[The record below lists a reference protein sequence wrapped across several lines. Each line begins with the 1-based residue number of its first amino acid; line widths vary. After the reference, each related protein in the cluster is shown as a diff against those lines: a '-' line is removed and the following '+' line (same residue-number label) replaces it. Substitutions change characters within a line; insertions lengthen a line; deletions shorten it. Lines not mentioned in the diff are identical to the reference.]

1 VAFLYGQIL
10 RGDLYLHLPLP
21 LFSLIFFPSRDGE
34 KREVGGFGVERGPF
48 IPPASV
54 IYTLHACSQSAYGD
68 RDYYR
73 RGSPPYIA
81 CRSGVPPVVLPNG
94 MFSISDRGATIISF
108 REKGEKRGNGGRR
121 RSKSVPPFFLRHR
134 EGEKRGAMGVGTC
147 SRGPNRYQPPK

>member
-1 VAFLYGQIL
+1 VAFLFRQIL

-68 RDYYR
+68 RDYCR

-81 CRSGVPPVVLPNG
+81 SRSGVRWYYPMACLT
-94 MFSISDRGATIISF
+94 FQI
-108 REKGEKRGNGGRR
+108 
-121 RSKSVPPFFLRHR
+121 
-134 EGEKRGAMGVGTC
+134 EG
-147 SRGPNRYQPPK
+147 PQ